1 MLLNPLI
8 LISSSIKSTSC
19 KISGLQEGF
28 QLLNLFD
35 FFNLKP
41 KDDRILSASEIEIE
55 IPIKSLNFS
64 ILKFITLFLRI
75 HCVQ

>member
-19 KISGLQEGF
+19 KISGLQEGVSTF
-28 QLLNLFD
+28 ILFLV
-35 FFNLKP
+35 FFTLKP

-64 ILKFITLFLRI
+64 ILKFITLLF
-75 HCVQ
+75 